1 MGAIQDRLP
10 DPDIATLLT
19 EFKQYAKLPSG
30 DNTDDFILNLSLE
43 GAMEQADLFIN
54 NPFVDGFG
62 VDESI
67 PSSVKLGV
75 FVYAIQDAER
85 TDPTI
90 SSKRSSRIAETYR
103 STEETLK
110 AVEERY
116 WGRYRMNPGL

>member
-10 DPDIATLLT
+10 DPDIAALLT
-19 EFKQYAKLPSG
+19 EFKKYAKIDPLDTS
-30 DNTDDFILNLSLE
+30 DDFMLQLSLE

-75 FVYAIQDAER
+75 FVFAIQDAVR
-85 TDPTI
+85 ADPSI

-103 STEETLK
+103 STEEALK
-110 AVEERY
+110 AVEDRY
-116 WGRYRMNPGL
+116 WCRYRKIPGL